1 MLFDNQ
7 YRSYAL
13 TLVTAGACTANDPC
27 KSSGWSEEQHAE
39 VEQEHHPA
47 GLKPCSPCCP
57 LCTVLLLRC
66 LPLVKV
72 L

>member
-1 MLFDNQ
+1 MLVDNQ
-7 YRSYAL
+7 YWGYAL
-13 TLVTAGACTANDPC
+13 IFVISCACTANDPR

-47 GLKPCSPCCP
+47 GLKPCSPCCS
-57 LCTVLLLRC
+57 LCTVLLLHC